1 MSPLELAG
9 VATGLVGVWLITREN
24 VWCWIAMILSAS
36 LYTVVFYEARLYA
49 GMGLQVV
56 YVLMFLY
63 GWWGWLHGGPGGSV
77 LRVSRTPAPWRMA
90 LLAGAAAGTAVLG
103 LALARHTD
111 ESLPYWDSAA
121 TSLSLAAQWMQTRK
135 WLENWLVWIAVD
147 IVYVGMCLY
156 RGLLPTVGLY
166 ATLLVLAAIGLTQ
179 WKRSMAVPAGR

>member
-103 LALARHTD
+103 MALARHTD

-121 TSLSLAAQWMQTRK
+121 TSMSLAAQWMQTRK

-147 IVYVGMCLY
+147 LVYVGMCLY

-166 ATLLVLAAIGLTQ
+166 ATLLVLAAIGLIQ
-179 WKRSMAVPAGR
+179 WKRSMAVPAG